1 MKRLSK
7 SLLTILLVC
16 LCFCCVF
23 SCKKGDKPQGGSDS
37 PNEFVSVV
45 YDANGGIFDD
55 YEKVIKQTFAVGSL
69 LTKPE
74 DPRREEYTF
83 KGWSKNPDGGATWN
97 FGTDVIRTDM
107 TLYQSGKKFRK
118 QNIP

>member
-1 MKRLSK
+1 MWKHNP
-7 SLLTILLVC
+7 SLI
-16 LCFCCVF
+16 
-23 SCKKGDKPQGGSDS
+23 
-37 PNEFVSVV
+37 

-83 KGWSKNPDGGATWN
+83 KGWSKNPDGGAFAN
-97 FGTDVIRTDM
+97 GEI
-107 TLYQSGKKFRK
+107 TLDKNNVESESLISKPEDPERFCFYRLVGR
-118 QNIP
+118 